1 MTVSISKTNY
11 RALMRLRTGIAILFL
26 LTLSFALGIYATALN
41 RLYYSTYVAF
51 YDSVA
56 YLDRL
61 AYIIHVGRTSG
72 IADAV
77 KLAST
82 ACTVFLP
89 FGIAAVLSPILPI
102 ERATAIWLQVPFVLF
117 LLISVWQYFRLRFEA
132 GPLLAAALATPVAAI
147 AGFFWHNGGL
157 SDFRMDLLL
166 YLQTGSASVWLLIA
180 LHRQKPGDWVI
191 CGIFCTMACLSRAT
205 AVVYLVVM
213 LAPLLGAHLL
223 LRPERRWRIT
233 LGVLSIGLIWAVS
246 ALWFFILNYD
256 YLYYYYFIWN
266 EDANARLP
274 LSEALIHFQF
284 AFDSVGMPILI
295 ACLLTGVGNLL
306 FISLIRRDWHWRY
319 LGLTLEPF
327 WLAVAPAGYLAL
339 RGAGLNPFVSMPSAL
354 GIVLLL
360 LALPGTWKD
369 LSQRRKVIC
378 AVVLFAGC
386 LVSAQSGW
394 QNHLSP
400 PGYADFNAPYRKTVN
415 AIRKSPSIRSETT
428 VAVNMFGCGSAT
440 ASSFRNYLIFSL
452 GFSMDQDGNL
462 IDPKTGQTLKIGT
475 VGGAECATL
484 VEWEKLPGESEED
497 RIQGLTNQLAESSD
511 FLFVPTRE
519 TADYLE
525 QNFSHNYINRYV
537 PRLRDGLL
545 KLGGWIVV
553 REHLKF
559 SDNDEYALLAK
570 ARNRHRN
577 HVR

>member
-1 MTVSISKTNY
+1 
-11 RALMRLRTGIAILFL
+11 
-26 LTLSFALGIYATALN
+26 
-41 RLYYSTYVAF
+41 
-51 YDSVA
+51 
-56 YLDRL
+56 
-61 AYIIHVGRTSG
+61 
-72 IADAV
+72 
-77 KLAST
+77 
-82 ACTVFLP
+82 
-89 FGIAAVLSPILPI
+89 
-102 ERATAIWLQVPFVLF
+102 
-117 LLISVWQYFRLRFEA
+117 
-132 GPLLAAALATPVAAI
+132 
-147 AGFFWHNGGL
+147 
-157 SDFRMDLLL
+157 
-166 YLQTGSASVWLLIA
+166 
-180 LHRQKPGDWVI
+180 
-191 CGIFCTMACLSRAT
+191 
-205 AVVYLVVM
+205 
-213 LAPLLGAHLL
+213 
-223 LRPERRWRIT
+223 
-233 LGVLSIGLIWAVS
+233 
-246 ALWFFILNYD
+246 
-256 YLYYYYFIWN
+256 
-266 EDANARLP
+266 
-274 LSEALIHFQF
+274 
-284 AFDSVGMPILI
+284 
-295 ACLLTGVGNLL
+295 
-306 FISLIRRDWHWRY
+306 
-319 LGLTLEPF
+319 
-327 WLAVAPAGYLAL
+327 
-339 RGAGLNPFVSMPSAL
+339 
-354 GIVLLL
+354 LLL

-525 QNFSHNYINRYV
+525 QNFSYNYINRYV

-559 SDNDEYALLAK
+559 SDNDEYALLAN
-570 ARNRHRN
+570 ARDRHRN